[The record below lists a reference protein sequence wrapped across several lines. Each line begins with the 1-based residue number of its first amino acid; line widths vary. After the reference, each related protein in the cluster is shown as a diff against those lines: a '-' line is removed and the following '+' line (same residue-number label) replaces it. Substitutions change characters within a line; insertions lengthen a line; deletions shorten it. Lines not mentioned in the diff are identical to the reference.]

1 MMNRTFTIISLHF
14 AEFATDDWASWF
26 TVKLMPLLPSL
37 TAEML
42 QTATVHTDCNGYHI
56 MYVALPSFV
65 TAL

>member
-26 TVKLMPLLPSL
+26 TVKLTPLLPSW